1 MLRIGVIGAGHLGKI
16 HLRCIQAAGKFDL
29 VGFVDPDDANAAKVE
44 SEFGIKRFASDEDL
58 FEAVDAVDIVTPTT
72 YHHAIA
78 VKAMRRSKHV
88 FIEKPLANTL
98 EEAREL
104 TELAY
109 EANVKVQVGHV
120 ERFNPAFL
128 QAQQYNLK
136 PMFIETHRLA
146 EFNPRGTDVSVVLDL
161 MIHDIDITLSIVK
174 SNVKNVS
181 ASGVNVVSDTP
192 DIANARIEFDNG
204 CVANLT
210 ASRISMKNMRKTRL
224 FQPDSYMAI
233 DFLKKQLEV
242 LRLEEAAE
250 EEDPLALV
258 LDLGPQKGKK
268 KILFENPDI
277 DLINSIQRELELFH
291 DSIHYNQTPPVSVQ
305 DGYDAMNIAY
315 QIMEKIQSKANIR

>member
-1 MLRIGVIGAGHLGKI
+1 MLRIGIIGAGHLGKI
-16 HLRCIQAAGKFDL
+16 HLRCIKAANKFDL
-29 VGFVDPDDANAAKVE
+29 VGFVDPDDENAAKVE
-44 SEFGIKRFASDEDL
+44 AEFGIKRFATEEEL
-58 FEAVDAVDIVTPTT
+58 LEVVDAVDIVTPTT
-72 YHHAIA
+72 FHHASA
-78 VKAMRRSKHV
+78 VKAMRKSKHV
-88 FIEKPLANTL
+88 FIEKPLAQTL
-98 EEAREL
+98 EEAKEL

-128 QAQQYNLK
+128 EASNYELK
-136 PMFIETHRLA
+136 PHFIETHRLA

-174 SNVKNVS
+174 SNVKNIS

-224 FQPDSYMAI
+224 FQKDAYIAI
-233 DFLKKQLEV
+233 DFLKKQIEV
-242 LRLEEAAE
+242 LRMEEAKE

-258 LDLGPQKGKK
+258 LDLGPGKEKK
-268 KILFENPDI
+268 KILFENPEVDA
-277 DLINSIQRELELFH
+277 INSIQRELELFH
-291 DSIHYNQTPPVSVQ
+291 DAIHYNQNPVVSVQ

-315 QIMEKIQSKANIR
+315 QIMEKINSKANIR